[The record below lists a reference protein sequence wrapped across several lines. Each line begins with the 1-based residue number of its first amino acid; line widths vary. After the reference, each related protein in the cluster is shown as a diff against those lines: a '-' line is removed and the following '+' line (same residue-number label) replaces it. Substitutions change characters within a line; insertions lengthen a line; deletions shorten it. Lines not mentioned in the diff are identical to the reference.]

1 MSDGLEI
8 KVNLGIDSNVDDI
21 VNPSDPDD
29 EDDTPNTGNNNRPNT
44 GLE

>member
-8 KVNLGIDSNVDDI
+8 KVNLGMDSNIDDI
-21 VNPSDPDD
+21 IDPDD
-29 EDDTPNTGNNNRPNT
+29 EDKKDPEESRPNT

>member
-8 KVNLGIDSNVDDI
+8 TVNLGMDSNVDDI
-21 VNPSDPDD
+21 IDPDD
-29 EDDTPNTGNNNRPNT
+29 DSGDTGNNNNNNNRPNT